1 MEMTITGLPDEETD
15 GYRQGWHSALDNL
28 GIALAE

>member
-1 MEMTITGLPDEETD
+1 MTITGRPDEETD
-15 GYRQGWHSALDNL
+15 GYRQGWQNALEKL